1 MVYGMIRCKKCG
13 SIISVEESWSH
24 FCGSKEEFGI
34 NNIDFIHSLFQELEN
49 NKIELPMGTYAMVY
63 DILEDLR
70 EDYIFAS
77 DMWNILIS
85 GGE

>member
-1 MVYGMIRCKKCG
+1 MSM
-13 SIISVEESWSH
+13 EESWLH
-24 FCGSKEEFGI
+24 FCAGKTNFATS
-34 NNIDFIHSLFQELEN
+34 NLDFIHSLFQELEN
-49 NKIELPMGTYAMVY
+49 SGVELPIGTYAMVY
-63 DILEDLR
+63 DIVEDIR